1 MTDTTKTSLLSAL
14 ERTDADS
21 RLTRG
26 RAKSI
31 CGTDRNARRIINEL
45 RKEGYVICS
54 DSHAPGYYMAHT
66 PEEKAPFIADI
77 RSRIKE
83 LSEILEKMGGS
94 AHVHTEKQ
102 QPSSRR

>member
-14 ERTDADS
+14 ERTDADN

-54 DSHAPGYYMAHT
+54 DSHAPGYYMAYT